1 MSHQSSTDPART
13 LGQFGLAVAGLVVG
27 AALLF
32 ALIGWVSDDATEPTD
47 PGPVAASETDAAT
60 PTAGTS
66 PAIEPTDTPTPATA
80 EPTTPAATPTP
91 TPADEPGTETD
102 APTDEPTAEPTD
114 EPTEEP
120 TEDEEEPPATTFDPA
135 EISVQVLDGVRD
147 GGSTA
152 RDVADRLE
160 DDGFDLVAFNR
171 AASTY
176 TETTLFYT
184 DGHEDEGRQLAD
196 EYGWTTLL
204 PNDVGLSDSVD
215 VHVIVGTD
223 EQ

>member
-1 MSHQSSTDPART
+1 MSLQSSTDPGRT

-32 ALIGWVSDDATEPTD
+32 ALIGWVSDDGTEPTD

-60 PTAGTS
+60 PTEGTS
-66 PAIEPTDTPTPATA
+66 PAMEPTDQPTQPTV
-80 EPTTPAATPTP
+80 EPTTPAGTPTTAP
-91 TPADEPGTETD
+91 TD
-102 APTDEPTAEPTD
+102 APETAPDETEPDDATD
-114 EPTEEP
+114 EPTEEA
-120 TEDEEEPPATTFDPA
+120 TEDEVEPPATTFDPA

-147 GGSTA
+147 GGTTA

-160 DDGFDLVAFNR
+160 EDGFDLVAFNR

-184 DGHEDEGRQLAD
+184 DGHEEEGSQLAD

-204 PNDVGLSDSVD
+204 PNDVGLSSSVD